1 MNPKLENTMSRI
13 AEDARGRYTR
23 LVKDARK
30 RTESAAHR
38 VARGKKPVQ
47 TITGLGLKLTAIS
60 HKTADQVLK
69 QQTRIVELQIDAVAG
84 RLKAVADARNIG
96 ELVRT
101 QVRLIPA
108 NVSRLGAD
116 ARDTFSIVAGAGLEV
131 RDVFKGTI
139 AELRGK
145 KPAARKASRKTPAK
159 KTARKTT
166 RKTTAK
172 APKTRAKTASTR
184 VAGTRNSQAAA

>member
-1 MNPKLENTMSRI
+1 M
-13 AEDARGRYTR
+13 
-23 LVKDARK
+23 
-30 RTESAAHR
+30 
-38 VARGKKPVQ
+38 
-47 TITGLGLKLTAIS
+47 TGLGLKLTAIS

-69 QQTRIVELQIDAVAG
+69 QQTRMVEHQIDAVAG